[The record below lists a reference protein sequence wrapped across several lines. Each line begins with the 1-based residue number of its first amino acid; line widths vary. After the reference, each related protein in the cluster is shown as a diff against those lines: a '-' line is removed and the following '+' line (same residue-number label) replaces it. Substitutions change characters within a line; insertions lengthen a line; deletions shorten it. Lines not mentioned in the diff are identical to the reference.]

1 MAGSNKGAWCVYA
14 LICRGNYIYV
24 GVTNNLER
32 RLKQHEDGKGSKFVR
47 SRRPFELAKVI
58 WYESG
63 KEARKIE
70 YSLKR
75 MRRPEKIKALGIDVS
90 NPMHSCIFNGDK
102 SEDTQI
108 PEGPF
113 RMPLKLGI
121 KGGCQCI

>member
-1 MAGSNKGAWCVYA
+1 MAGSNKGAWCVYV

-32 RLKQHEDGKGSKFVR
+32 RLKQHEDGTGSKFVR
-47 SRRPFELAKVI
+47 SRRPFKLAKVT

-63 KEARKIE
+63 KEARQIE

-75 MRRPEKIKALGIDVS
+75 MRRPEKMKALDIDIS
-90 NPMHSCIFNGDK
+90 DPKHSCIFVGSGPEK
-102 SEDTQI
+102 VLL

-113 RMPLKLGI
+113 KMPLALRRH
-121 KGGCQCI
+121 GGSK